1 MVTAPANDAPPGEPT
16 SPLPTGGDPNA
27 GIPPPEGP
35 AAVQSNEQWMMRLN
49 REGLPMCKDLHGLY
63 TTMLI
68 SLSDRWPDW
77 RYSLAFVLAAAVQR
91 MQALQ
96 FVQIVRDSAGGMQH
110 MLSLSQIKTSF
121 IMSSE
126 TAWRICHAF
135 VDACLLERLPRSDG
149 DVYAPTPKGLHIVD
163 RFVTRHGIATRSVS
177 NLLNVHE
184 VCDKMLFLER
194 DEQDDV
200 MLSDAVV
207 RIVFHRLVGL
217 GPDRT
222 EPSALGVAMEPTQAI
237 DESGALYMTAR
248 FPSTDALSWLV
259 NYTTLVSMDE
269 AAVLLAHM
277 VRLGWLEPELHIA
290 PEQSSRVAVVRIED
304 PTLSNNEAR
313 QGEFVEGEIYH
324 VTEKGASVAWHFDW
338 DETALSN
345 SAPPRPP
352 TSMSDAQKAHE
363 MHAVSPRIDTAEL
376 YNEYTSRGPYSQQ
389 RAVSPSRS
397 PLQHL
402 SPYMGMSPLPNTSPL
417 PGEAPLP
424 KPSPVAT
431 SAPLPNT
438 QDTGRAPAGSFATG
452 LGLGLGPRVDEVSS
466 APQSTAPRAPSPAPR
481 PAEPS
486 KAPTAAPTS
495 ASATAP
501 GLVNATVAPVPS
513 SDVPTAAPSNAPA
526 SAPAPVR
533 SAAAPAGTTHGPPS
547 LASILHTPNLRRAFA
562 AFLSAGNNE
571 AMLQFWCEV
580 EWFRHDCRV
589 ASSGAAPAPPVSDV
603 VAELPARTPIAA
615 AADGPTQRSALRLV
629 LEDRARTRLSTF
641 VTPDAAQALQI
652 DVEPLAQAFR
662 AYTSPATRAPA
673 GSSEAARENEVQL
686 AQLLMQCAAAQ
697 KQVFAL
703 LAERPRRQF
712 LAARGEL

>member
-1 MVTAPANDAPPGEPT
+1 M
-16 SPLPTGGDPNA
+16 
-27 GIPPPEGP
+27 PPPEGP

-96 FVQIVRDSAGGMQH
+96 FVQIVRDSAGGMQN

-338 DETALSN
+338 DEAALSN

-389 RAVSPSRS
+389 RAASPSQS

-417 PGEAPLP
+417 PGDAPLP
-424 KPSPVAT
+424 KPSPLAT
-431 SAPLPNT
+431 SVPLPNT
-438 QDTGRAPAGSFATG
+438 HDTAQAPAGNFQTG
-452 LGLGLGPRVDEVSS
+452 LGLGLGPRADEVPS
-466 APQSTAPRAPSPAPR
+466 APPPTAPRSASPTR
-481 PAEPS
+481 RDTVPAE
-486 KAPTAAPTS
+486 APTAAPQV

-501 GLVNATVAPVPS
+501 GLANATVPPAPRSPAPS
-513 SDVPTAAPSNAPA
+513 AAPSSVPQ
-526 SAPAPVR
+526 PAPTPAR
-533 SAAAPAGTTHGPPS
+533 SATAHDPRS

-562 AFLSAGNNE
+562 AFLSAGNTE
-571 AMLQFWCEV
+571 PMLQFWCEV

-589 ASSGAAPAPPVSDV
+589 ASSGTAPAPPLDDV
-603 VAELPARTPIAA
+603 VAELPARTPVAS
-615 AADGPTQRSALRLV
+615 AADGPTQRSALRPV
-629 LEDRARTRLSTF
+629 LEDRARARLAPF
-641 VTPDAAQALQI
+641 VTPDAAQALQV
-652 DVEPLAQAFR
+652 DVAPLAQAFR
-662 AYTSPATRAPA
+662 AYTSPTNRAAA

>member
-1 MVTAPANDAPPGEPT
+1 MASAPANDAPPSEPT
-16 SPLPTGGDPNA
+16 SPLPNADDPKTS
-27 GIPPPEGP
+27 IPPPGGP

-49 REGLPMCKDLHGLY
+49 REGLPICKDLHGLY

-77 RYSLAFVLAAAVQR
+77 RYSMAFVLAAAVQR

-96 FVQIVRDSAGGMQH
+96 FVQIVRDSAGGMQN

-135 VDACLLERLPRSDG
+135 VDACLLERLPRTDG
-149 DVYAPTPKGLHIVD
+149 EVYAPTPKGLHIVD

-237 DESGALYMTAR
+237 DDSGALYMTAR

-277 VRLGWLEPELHIA
+277 VRLGWLEPELHLA
-290 PEQSSRVAVVRIED
+290 PEQSNRVAVVRIED

-338 DETALSN
+338 DEAALSN

-352 TSMSDAQKAHE
+352 TSMSDAQKAHN

-376 YNEYTSRGPYSQQ
+376 YNEYTNYGPYSQE
-389 RAVSPSRS
+389 RAVSPSQS
-397 PLQHL
+397 PLKHL

-417 PGEAPLP
+417 PSDVPLP
-424 KPSPVAT
+424 KPSPHAT
-431 SAPLPNT
+431 SVPLSNA
-438 QDTGRAPAGSFATG
+438 QDTAQVQVGSFQTG
-452 LGLGLGPRVDEVSS
+452 LGLGLGPRAEEVPS
-466 APQSTAPRAPSPAPR
+466 APQPTPPRAASPMR
-481 PAEPS
+481 RDAEPTE
-486 KAPTAAPTS
+486 APTAIPQE

-501 GLVNATVAPVPS
+501 GLDNATVAPASRSSVPS
-513 SDVPTAAPSNAPA
+513 AAPSSASQSVPAPA
-526 SAPAPVR
+526 R
-533 SAAAPAGTTHGPPS
+533 SATAHDPRS

-571 AMLQFWCEV
+571 TMLQFWCEV

-589 ASSGAAPAPPVSDV
+589 ASSGTAPAPPLDDV
-603 VAELPARTPIAA
+603 VAELPARTPVAS
-615 AADGPTQRSALRLV
+615 AADGPTQRSALRPV
-629 LEDRARTRLSTF
+629 LEDRARARLSPF
-641 VTPDAAQALQI
+641 LTPDAAQALQV
-652 DVEPLAQAFR
+652 DVAPLAQAFR
-662 AYTSPATRAPA
+662 AYTSPATRATA

-686 AQLLMQCAAAQ
+686 AQLLMQCATAQ